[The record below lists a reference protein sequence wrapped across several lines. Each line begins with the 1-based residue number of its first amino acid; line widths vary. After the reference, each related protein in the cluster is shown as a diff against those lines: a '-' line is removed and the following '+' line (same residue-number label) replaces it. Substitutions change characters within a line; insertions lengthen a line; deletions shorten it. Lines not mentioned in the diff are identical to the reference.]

1 MATEP
6 TTPEGAEAAPA
17 AGGGPKL
24 IILGAVAGL
33 VLGGAVG
40 ALVLAPKLGHA
51 ADEPAVVETSHEPA
65 ESAAPAA
72 IHAIENLVI
81 NPANTNGA
89 KFLLVTTSIVAKDA
103 AALEEIAARD
113 TEVRD
118 RIVDFLS
125 AKAVEEL
132 GDPARREGLRTDLAV
147 AVGGLFPEG
156 TVKRVLLPQFVIQ

>member
-1 MATEP
+1 MASAP
-6 TTPEGAEAAPA
+6 TTPEGTDAAPA
-17 AGGGPKL
+17 ASGGPKL

-40 ALVLAPKLGHA
+40 AFAIAPTLGHA
-51 ADEPAVVETSHEPA
+51 ADEPAVVEASHEPA

-81 NPANTNGA
+81 NPANTNGSR
-89 KFLLVTTSIVAKDA
+89 FLLVTTSIVAKDA
-103 AALEEIAARD
+103 IALEEIAARD

-118 RIVDFLS
+118 RIVDFLG
-125 AKAVEEL
+125 AKTVEEL
-132 GDPARREGLRTDLAV
+132 GDPARREGLRTDLAS